1 MINRYT
7 SRLNQLDTDLL
18 VQKLEGAVSYDRIAG
33 YFCSSVFEISGES
46 LEKLEGKARIICNS
60 GLLADEVKVA
70 GMAKQKMQQEW
81 CEFQPEEKAADEIT
95 CSNLR
100 SLYELL
106 RSGKVEI
113 W

>member
-7 SRLNQLDTDLL
+7 SRLNQLDTDFL

-33 YFCSSVFEISGES
+33 YFCSSVFEISGEA

>member
-1 MINRYT
+1 MINRCT

-33 YFCSSVFEISGES
+33 YFCSSVFEISGEA

-81 CEFQPEEKAADEIT
+81 
-95 CSNLR
+95 
-100 SLYELL
+100 
-106 RSGKVEI
+106 
-113 W
+113 